1 MALKKAY
8 SPDAKICK
16 VTFIVEKEATR
27 GAQNISIAGDFNS
40 WSSTETPLKKAKDGS
55 FSVTLELEAG
65 KEYQYRYL
73 LDGSRWENDWNADK
87 YIPAPFS
94 NTDNSVVVCIPT
106 EKDLEKPAAKKAPA
120 KRSCKKTAK

>member
-40 WSSTETPLKKAKDGS
+40 
-55 FSVTLELEAG
+55 
-65 KEYQYRYL
+65 
-73 LDGSRWENDWNADK
+73 
-87 YIPAPFS
+87 
-94 NTDNSVVVCIPT
+94 
-106 EKDLEKPAAKKAPA
+106 
-120 KRSCKKTAK
+120 